1 MKIIKNTEVTFNF
14 TCKTQF
20 GDKVA
25 IIGNLPLL
33 GHWDTQK
40 AVFLNT
46 TKDTYP
52 VWSIKIDL
60 PRDKIVEY
68 KYVIVKDGGQAG
80 RRPAKLTV
88 IWENLPQNVNRL
100 VNTYGKKEIVIYES
114 LQSQECLEEYVEV

>member
-33 GHWDTQK
+33 GHWDPQK

-68 KYVIVKDGGQAG
+68 KYAIVKDGG
-80 RRPAKLTV
+80 
-88 IWENLPQNVNRL
+88 
-100 VNTYGKKEIVIYES
+100 
-114 LQSQECLEEYVEV
+114 